1 MVSYDGNYFMVL
13 YDGNYFM
20 VLYDVN
26 YFMVSSGG
34 IKRNFTCW

>member
-13 YDGNYFM
+13 YEGNYFM